1 MIDSFGRNI
10 DYMRVSLTDKCN
22 LNCIYCRSNCDKA
35 YLDTMSADEI
45 IRIINIMA
53 DIGIHKIK
61 LTGGEPLLRKDFEY
75 ILESISK
82 IPKIEDVT
90 LTTNGIYLKKYVNIL
105 KKYNIKSINI
115 SLDTLDRE
123 DYKRITGFDYVENV
137 KSSIEYAIKS
147 GFNIKINS
155 VVMKDFN
162 ENIFELAEMARNN
175 KVSVRFIELMPMG
188 EGRKYKY
195 IQGSAVI
202 KKLEEK
208 YGKFIKTD
216 YKSNGPCVYYKNNSF
231 KGMIGFISAVS
242 DCFCSQCNRIR
253 MTSDGFIK
261 LCLYYNKG
269 INIKELINNGATD
282 NEIKNAIK
290 HIISQKPE
298 SHHFGIIDENSEAK
312 NMVQIGG

>member
-35 YLDTMSADEI
+35 YLETIPADDI
-45 IRIINIMA
+45 IRIIKIVA
-53 DIGIHKIK
+53 DIGICKIK

-75 ILESISK
+75 ILENIRK
-82 IPKIEDVT
+82 IPKIEDIT

-105 KKYNIKSINI
+105 KKYNIKSVNV
-115 SLDTLDRE
+115 SLDTIDE
-123 DYKRITGFDYVENV
+123 NTYKKITGFDYLECV
-137 KSSIEYAIKS
+137 KSSIKYAINNDL
-147 GFNIKINS
+147 NIKINS
-155 VVMKDFN
+155 VIMKDFN
-162 ENIFELAEMARNN
+162 ENIFGLAEIAKNN
-175 KVSVRFIELMPMG
+175 KISVRFIELMPMG

-195 IQGSAVI
+195 IQGSEII
-202 KKLEEK
+202 KILEEK
-208 YGKFIKTD
+208 YGEFIRTD
-216 YKSNGPCVYYKNNSF
+216 YKSNGPCVYYKNNNF
-231 KGMIGFISAVS
+231 KGTIGLITAVS
-242 DCFCSQCNRIR
+242 NCFCSQCNRIR

-269 INIKELINNGATD
+269 INIKEMIDSGATD
-282 NEIKNAIK
+282 DEIKAAIK

-298 SHHFGIIDENSEAK
+298 SHHFGMIDKNSENK

>member
-22 LNCIYCRSNCDKA
+22 LNCIYCRSDCDKS

-45 IRIINIMA
+45 IRIINIVT
-53 DIGIHKIK
+53 DIGIKKIK

-75 ILESISK
+75 ILENISK
-82 IPKIEDVT
+82 IPEIEDIT
-90 LTTNGIYLKKYVNIL
+90 LTTNGIYLKKYAHIL
-105 KKYNIKSINI
+105 KKYNVKSINV
-115 SLDTLDRE
+115 SLDTLDKNA
-123 DYKRITGFDYVENV
+123 YKKITGYDYVESV
-137 KSSIEYAIKS
+137 KSSINYAIKL
-147 GFNIKINS
+147 GFNVKINS
-155 VVMKDFN
+155 VVIKDFN
-162 ENIFELAEMARNN
+162 ENIFELAEIAKHN
-175 KVSVRFIELMPMG
+175 KISVRFIELMPMG

-195 IQGSAVI
+195 IQGSEVI
-202 KKLEEK
+202 KRLEEK
-208 YGKFIKTD
+208 YGKFEKTG
-216 YKSNGPCVYYKNNSF
+216 YRSNGPCVYYKNNSF
-231 KGMIGFISAVS
+231 KGTVGLITAVS

-269 INIKELINNGATD
+269 INIKEMIDSGATD

-298 SHHFGIIDENSEAK
+298 SHHFGIIDENSENK